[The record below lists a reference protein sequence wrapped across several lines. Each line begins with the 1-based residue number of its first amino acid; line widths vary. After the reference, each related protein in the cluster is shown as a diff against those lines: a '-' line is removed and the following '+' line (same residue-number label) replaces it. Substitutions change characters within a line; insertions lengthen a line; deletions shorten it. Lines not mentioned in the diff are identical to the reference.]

1 MAEYTNTN
9 TNWGNDGW
17 SSKHGS
23 NNSSVSLLVAYD
35 MKNTTD
41 RNLMIYSYLINQDNK
56 VYKISQGVRY
66 SYSCLKTR

>member
-1 MAEYTNTN
+1 MAEYTYTNAN

-17 SSKHGS
+17 SSKNGS

-41 RNLMIYSYLINQDNK
+41 RNFMIYWYSYLINHDDK
-56 VYKISQGVRY
+56 VYEIFQGVQY
-66 SYSCLKTR
+66 S